1 LHEAQNGKG
10 RVLKQ
15 NYLIIRNI
23 KGKDIII
30 IDDILTTKHS
40 VADYKEEIKRCS
52 GKVVAAIFY
61 GKTFFIPHCQ
71 KSIWREYFID

>member
-1 LHEAQNGKG
+1 MHEAQNGKG

-15 NYLIIRNI
+15 NYLITRNI

-52 GKVVAAIFY
+52 GKVVTAISTERHSSSPIVKNQY
-61 GKTFFIPHCQ
+61 GENIL
-71 KSIWREYFID
+71 